1 MEIFHSL
8 SLDSK
13 ADAAG
18 IPKVYPVTIRNC
30 DNTAAETFVIEA
42 TIPANDWADGERIQL
57 EWFAEF
63 RNLAGGSPTLATR
76 INFGGDS
83 LTLASADG
91 VGSGL
96 ARVPYRLTLWRIGDS
111 IWVPGWDYSQGF
123 AVQFHAGAINAVT
136 GSDMCVSSK
145 RGGEMMSISFGTE
158 KLLRFSVQ
166 FSEAGASRFY
176 SVKGAKIWKM

>member
-1 MEIFHSL
+1 MEVFHSL
-8 SLDSK
+8 TLDSK

-30 DNTAAETFVIEA
+30 DNTAAETFVIET
-42 TIPANDWADGERIQL
+42 TIPANDWADGECIHL

-76 INFGGDS
+76 INYGGDS

-91 VGSGL
+91 IGSGL
-96 ARVPYRLTLWRIGDS
+96 ARVPYRLLLWRIGDS
-111 IWVPGWDYSQGF
+111 LWIPGWDYSQGF
-123 AVQFHAGAINAVT
+123 AAVWHGGAVNAVT
-136 GSDMCVSSK
+136 GSDIFSASK
-145 RGGEMMSISFGTE
+145 RGGEMTSISFGTE